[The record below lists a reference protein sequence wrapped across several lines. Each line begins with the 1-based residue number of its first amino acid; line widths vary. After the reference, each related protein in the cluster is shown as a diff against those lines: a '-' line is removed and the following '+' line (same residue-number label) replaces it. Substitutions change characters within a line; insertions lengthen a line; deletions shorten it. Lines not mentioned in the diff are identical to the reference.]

1 VIVNGTPEPRVT
13 RPKAAVRSDL
23 GLDES
28 DFVALLV
35 ATLRP
40 EKRVDVFVDAVSA
53 AHERD
58 ARIRGLVAGDGPELE
73 SVRSRTAGSRV
84 VSVLGHR
91 SDVTDLMAASDV
103 VCLTSYAESLPMV
116 VVEAMAVGR
125 PVVSTDVGG
134 VAAVVAHGE
143 SGLVI
148 PVDRGEALTG
158 ALRDLAANPGLVDA
172 MGRASRRRWE
182 EQFTAERMADRYD
195 ALLREALAAA

>member
-1 VIVNGTPEPRVT
+1 M
-13 RPKAAVRSDL
+13 
-23 GLDES
+23 
-28 DFVALLV
+28 
-35 ATLRP
+35 
-40 EKRVDVFVDAVSA
+40 
-53 AHERD
+53 
-58 ARIRGLVAGDGPELE
+58 
-73 SVRSRTAGSRV
+73 
-84 VSVLGHR
+84 SVLGHR

-158 ALRDLAANPGLVDA
+158 ALRDLAANPVLVDA